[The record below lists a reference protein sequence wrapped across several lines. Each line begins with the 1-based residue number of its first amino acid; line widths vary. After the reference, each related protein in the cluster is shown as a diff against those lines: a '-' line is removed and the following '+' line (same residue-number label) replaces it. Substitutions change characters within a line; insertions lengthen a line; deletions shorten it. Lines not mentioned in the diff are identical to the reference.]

1 MVSIIFQAK
10 MSNICWLQLLKCDD
24 LLVFE
29 SLGFEQLV
37 GQNYLK
43 TLVWAQFGIVM
54 SIFHNCLTRRSQI
67 N

>member
-37 GQNYLK
+37 GQNDLK